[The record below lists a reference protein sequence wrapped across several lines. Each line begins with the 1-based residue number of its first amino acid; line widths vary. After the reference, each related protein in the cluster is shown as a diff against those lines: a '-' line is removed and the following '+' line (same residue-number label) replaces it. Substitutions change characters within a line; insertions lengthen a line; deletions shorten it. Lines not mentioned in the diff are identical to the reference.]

1 MNLTDVFNLVENDS
15 ELEGYIDK
23 ILKKNIKT
31 KVVYLESLNHLC
43 YLLYLDRQEVLAE
56 KLLGIISLIP
66 FDGDY
71 NYWVFIESS
80 IVLLAFIQEKDK
92 SKVIHLKERVL
103 SKLNYGD
110 ESKRKINTN
119 VHKRFLS
126 GSSLENRI
134 SKVENASNIVS
145 EMELRLLYLK
155 DLLKLSLFIDEST
168 FEEEVIRSRIDQQI
182 AELQKF
188 ISDNGIFSLFPFKG

>member
-1 MNLTDVFNLVENDS
+1 MENDS

-23 ILKKNIKT
+23 ILKKNKKT
-31 KVVYLESLNHLC
+31 KVVYLESLNHLS

>member
-23 ILKKNIKT
+23 ILKKNKKT
-31 KVVYLESLNHLC
+31 KVVYLESLNHLS

-80 IVLLAFIQEKDK
+80 IVLLAF
-92 SKVIHLKERVL
+92 IHLKERVL

>member
-1 MNLTDVFNLVENDS
+1 M
-15 ELEGYIDK
+15 
-23 ILKKNIKT
+23 
-31 KVVYLESLNHLC
+31 
-43 YLLYLDRQEVLAE
+43 
-56 KLLGIISLIP
+56 
-66 FDGDY
+66 
-71 NYWVFIESS
+71 
-80 IVLLAFIQEKDK
+80 
-92 SKVIHLKERVL
+92 KERVL

>member
-23 ILKKNIKT
+23 ILKKNKKT
-31 KVVYLESLNHLC
+31 KVVYLESLNHLS

>member
-1 MNLTDVFNLVENDS
+1 M
-15 ELEGYIDK
+15 
-23 ILKKNIKT
+23 
-31 KVVYLESLNHLC
+31 
-43 YLLYLDRQEVLAE
+43 
-56 KLLGIISLIP
+56 
-66 FDGDY
+66 
-71 NYWVFIESS
+71 
-80 IVLLAFIQEKDK
+80 
-92 SKVIHLKERVL
+92 
-103 SKLNYGD
+103 
-110 ESKRKINTN
+110 
-119 VHKRFLS
+119 
-126 GSSLENRI
+126 ENRI

>member
-23 ILKKNIKT
+23 ILKKNKKT
-31 KVVYLESLNHLC
+31 KVVYLESLNHLS

-134 SKVENASNIVS
+134 SKIENASNIVS

-155 DLLKLSLFIDEST
+155 DLLKLNLFIDEST
-168 FEEEVIRSRIDQQI
+168 FEEEVIRSRIYQQI

>member
-23 ILKKNIKT
+23 ILKKNKKT
-31 KVVYLESLNHLC
+31 KVVYLESLNHLS

-119 VHKRFLS
+119 VHKRF
-126 GSSLENRI
+126 
-134 SKVENASNIVS
+134 
-145 EMELRLLYLK
+145 
-155 DLLKLSLFIDEST
+155 
-168 FEEEVIRSRIDQQI
+168 
-182 AELQKF
+182 
-188 ISDNGIFSLFPFKG
+188 

>member
-23 ILKKNIKT
+23 ILKKNKKT
-31 KVVYLESLNHLC
+31 KVVYLESLNHLS

-168 FEEEVIRSRIDQQI
+168 FEEEVIRARIDQQI

>member
-1 MNLTDVFNLVENDS
+1 MNLS

-23 ILKKNIKT
+23 ILKKNKKT
-31 KVVYLESLNHLC
+31 KVVYLESLNHLS

-134 SKVENASNIVS
+134 SKIENASNIVS

>member
-23 ILKKNIKT
+23 ILKKNKKT
-31 KVVYLESLNHLC
+31 KVVYLESLNHLS

-134 SKVENASNIVS
+134 SKIENASNIVS

>member
-1 MNLTDVFNLVENDS
+1 M
-15 ELEGYIDK
+15 
-23 ILKKNIKT
+23 
-31 KVVYLESLNHLC
+31 
-43 YLLYLDRQEVLAE
+43 
-56 KLLGIISLIP
+56 LGIISLIP

-134 SKVENASNIVS
+134 SKIENASNIVS